1 MIEVP
6 IPIFLCVSATVLSV
20 QLFRC
25 RESPNP
31 LCTRVTFEALMRAST
46 NHSLVAWTACLT
58 LDLNT
63 QSSAWEVSGSNTTP
77 PGTNKPA
84 NLQVFGAVYGTMHIK
99 LVIRIFDVAVWW
111 DVTVTNTHHFTW
123 WQLKILTADH
133 LTTAQSVKPT
143 FYQTR
148 GWRPRVDDMT
158 VLHDEHLLNII
169 VQRHILVWFAH
180 VTTYIGHVAQFL
192 WIGFLSE
199 VS

>member
-1 MIEVP
+1 M
-6 IPIFLCVSATVLSV
+6 

-25 RESPNP
+25 SIGRHNPNP

-46 NHSLVAWTACLT
+46 NQSLVAWTACLR

-84 NLQVFGAVYGTMHIK
+84 NLQVFGAFYGTMHIK
-99 LVIRIFDVAVWW
+99 FVIWIFDVAVWW

-133 LTTAQSVKPT
+133 DRFNNYAKCETGILSNEGPKAPSWWYCGFARWKFVEHYCATTYSGVI
-143 FYQTR
+143 
-148 GWRPRVDDMT
+148 RPRDHIYRSRGTVPVD
-158 VLHDEHLLNII
+158 
-169 VQRHILVWFAH
+169 R
-180 VTTYIGHVAQFL
+180 
-192 WIGFLSE
+192 